1 MELEGKFM
9 VILWEFVVEQFKE
22 FRNLGFYFNLLFEY
36 RNFLDNGE
44 VNEEYIDLYFR
55 VNIFV
60 LGIKFWLGRY
70 FRWFLIVYVSIGMGE
85 NFLLY
90 F

>member
-1 MELEGKFM
+1 M
-9 VILWEFVVEQFKE
+9 VLLWEFVVEQFK

-36 RNFLDNGE
+36 RNFLDDGE
-44 VNEEYIDLYFR
+44 VNGINIDLYLR